1 CLCLPGTC
9 EGGRDQT
16 PAARLGGGRDERS
29 HLAWCAR
36 EQAECEPGAQL
47 RIGNRGA
54 GKPSAEPEDS
64 RLQVGARAVHQG
76 EETRRRAARARDQR
90 AGGREGERRTGTGR
104 RGRDDVAQS
113 VVKGQEREHALEG
126 SGERLTV
133 PTAGGGVLTAPAAAR
148 VGGAR
153 VAVLR
158 AEDLVVDGPQD
169 AAARAC
175 ARVARRADRH
185 GTVLAGPATLVHGNM
200 HASTR
205 DAAIVRARDRVVAGG
220 VVQAAARKR
229 RADANARV
237 TAVRDRAGVPV
248 VANGSLELHGVRAG
262 AGRGVARPRVVAL
275 VLGSADD
282 RVRAG
287 ANSPLTG
294 VGLRARVPVIAG
306 RAIRLSGVRAGP
318 GGRVARPGVVTLVG
332 RGADDGVAA
341 RAHAPLAGVGLR
353 ARVAVVAGAAVGLG
367 GVRARAG
374 GRVARP
380 RVVTLVGC
388 GADDGVPARAHAAL
402 AGVGARAGVVVVAR
416 ASVGLDGVRARAR
429 GRVAGARVVTLVGCG
444 AHDGV
449 PARAH
454 AAPAGVG
461 SRAGVVVVARA
472 PVGLDRSRA
481 RAGGRVARPGVV
493 TLVGHG
499 ADDEVA
505 ARAHAPL
512 AGVGLRARVA
522 VVAGAA
528 VGLGGV
534 RAGAGR
540 RVARPR
546 VV

>member
-1 CLCLPGTC
+1 
-9 EGGRDQT
+9 
-16 PAARLGGGRDERS
+16 
-29 HLAWCAR
+29 
-36 EQAECEPGAQL
+36 
-47 RIGNRGA
+47 
-54 GKPSAEPEDS
+54 
-64 RLQVGARAVHQG
+64 
-76 EETRRRAARARDQR
+76 
-90 AGGREGERRTGTGR
+90 
-104 RGRDDVAQS
+104 
-113 VVKGQEREHALEG
+113 
-126 SGERLTV
+126 
-133 PTAGGGVLTAPAAAR
+133 
-148 VGGAR
+148 

-287 ANSPLTG
+287 AHSRLTD
-294 VGLRARVPVIAG
+294 VGLRACVPVVARG
-306 RAIRLSGVRAGP
+306 AIGPSGVRAGP
-318 GGRVARPGVVTLVG
+318 GGRVARPGVVALV
-332 RGADDGVAA
+332 RHGADDAVPAC
-341 RAHAPLAGVGLR
+341 AHARLTAVGLR
-353 ARVAVVAGAAVGLG
+353 AGVPVVAGAAVGLR

-374 GRVARP
+374 TRVARP

-388 GADDGVPARAHAAL
+388 GADDGVPAHAHATL
-402 AGVGARAGVVVVAR
+402 AGVGPRAGVPI
-416 ASVGLDGVRARAR
+416 G
-429 GRVAGARVVTLVGCG
+429 
-444 AHDGV
+444 
-449 PARAH
+449 
-454 AAPAGVG
+454 
-461 SRAGVVVVARA
+461 
-472 PVGLDRSRA
+472 
-481 RAGGRVARPGVV
+481 
-493 TLVGHG
+493 
-499 ADDEVA
+499 
-505 ARAHAPL
+505 
-512 AGVGLRARVA
+512 
-522 VVAGAA
+522 AGAA

-534 RAGAGR
+534 RARAGP

-546 VV
+546 VVTRVGRSADDGVPAHARSGLARVRPRSPARRAAGPAVGLGGVRARAGTRVARPRVVTLVGCGADDEVPARAHSPLPRASELAGVAVGAGAAVGLGGVRAHAGRGVACARVVTLVLRSAH